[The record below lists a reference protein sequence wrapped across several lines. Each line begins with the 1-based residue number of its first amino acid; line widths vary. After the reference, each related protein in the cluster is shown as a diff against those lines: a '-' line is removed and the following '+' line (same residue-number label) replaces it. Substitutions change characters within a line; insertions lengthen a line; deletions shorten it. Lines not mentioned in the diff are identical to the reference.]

1 MTQGDVSMRTQALAR
16 ISGISAMLLALS
28 ATLACLDGSDFII
41 DLDPVPPG
49 ELEDE
54 IDDSFNNT
62 PPRADA
68 GDDQVVRPGET
79 VVLSA
84 AESTDAEA
92 DRLSFSWSVY
102 DPDQTIDIEI
112 LPNPNNSI
120 VRFVAP
126 VDLEV
131 ETQFRFTVLVR
142 DRFSSA
148 TDDVVVTVVPE

>member
-1 MTQGDVSMRTQALAR
+1 
-16 ISGISAMLLALS
+16 
-28 ATLACLDGSDFII
+28 
-41 DLDPVPPG
+41 
-49 ELEDE
+49 
-54 IDDSFNNT
+54 
-62 PPRADA
+62 
-68 GDDQVVRPGET
+68 
-79 VVLSA
+79 
-84 AESTDAEA
+84 
-92 DRLSFSWSVY
+92 
-102 DPDQTIDIEI
+102 